1 MRKSMEI
8 PKRMVVE
15 KRNSRIEL
23 INHNINPLKPII
35 KNGKGRQ
42 KQKRC

>member
-8 PKRMVVE
+8 SKRMVIE

-23 INHNINPLKPII
+23 INHNINP
-35 KNGKGRQ
+35 
-42 KQKRC
+42 

>member
-8 PKRMVVE
+8 PKRMVIE

-23 INHNINPLKPII
+23 INHNINP
-35 KNGKGRQ
+35 
-42 KQKRC
+42 